1 LQKIIKVKLLT
12 LVFPLFLIIS
22 CNNSASNHQT
32 AKTRADSLM
41 DEVMEGHNV
50 GMAKM
55 SKLNE
60 AKNAIKQVLDSMS
73 RLPTNIQKSSAH
85 YKMQLD
91 SVFNRLTFADYA
103 MEKWMNEFN
112 MDSSLNNTEQRI
124 KYLESEKI
132 KISNVKDTMIS
143 SLQKADSVL
152 KKR

>member
-1 LQKIIKVKLLT
+1 
-12 LVFPLFLIIS
+12 
-22 CNNSASNHQT
+22 
-32 AKTRADSLM
+32 M
-41 DEVMEGHNV
+41 DEVMEGHNM

-60 AKNAIKQVLDSMS
+60 AKNAIQQVLDSIS
-73 RLPTNIQKSSAH
+73 RLSTNLQKSSTQ

-91 SVFNRLTFADYA
+91 SAFNRLTVADYA
-103 MEKWMNEFN
+103 MEKWMSEFN

-132 KISNVKDTMIS
+132 KISNVKDAMIS

>member
-1 LQKIIKVKLLT
+1 
-12 LVFPLFLIIS
+12 
-22 CNNSASNHQT
+22 
-32 AKTRADSLM
+32 M
-41 DEVMEGHNV
+41 DEVMEGHNI

-60 AKNAIKQVLDSMS
+60 SKNAIQQALDSIS
-73 RLPTNIQKSSAH
+73 RLQTNLQKSSAH
-85 YKMQLD
+85 YKMKLD
-91 SVFNRLTFADYA
+91 SVFNRLTFADHA

-132 KISNVKDTMIS
+132 KISNVKDAMIS

>member
-1 LQKIIKVKLLT
+1 LQKNIKVKSLM
-12 LVFPLFLIIS
+12 LVFLLFLIVS
-22 CNNSASNHQT
+22 CHNPASNGKA
-32 AKTRADSLM
+32 AKTRTDSLL
-41 DEVMEGHNV
+41 DEVMEGHNM

-60 AKNAIKQVLDSMS
+60 AKNAIQQVLDSIS
-73 RLPTNIQKSSAH
+73 RLSTNLQKSSAQ

-91 SVFNRLTFADYA
+91 SVFNRLTVANYA
-103 MEKWMNEFN
+103 MEKWMSEFN

-132 KISNVKDTMIS
+132 KISNVKDAMIS
-143 SLQKADSVL
+143 GLQKADSVL

>member
-1 LQKIIKVKLLT
+1 
-12 LVFPLFLIIS
+12 
-22 CNNSASNHQT
+22 
-32 AKTRADSLM
+32 
-41 DEVMEGHNV
+41 MEGHNM

-60 AKNAIKQVLDSMS
+60 AKNAIQQVLDSIS
-73 RLPTNIQKSSAH
+73 RLSTNLQKSSAQ

-91 SVFNRLTFADYA
+91 SVFNRLTVANYA
-103 MEKWMNEFN
+103 MEKWMSEFN

-132 KISNVKDTMIS
+132 KISNVKDAMIS
-143 SLQKADSVL
+143 GLQKADSVL